1 MSYRVLVSSNED
13 GSVISLSKN
22 NPQYGYIRVSQKRLV
37 INKKGWVNL
46 KELSALVQADV
57 ETLKQLDWKP
67 GQELNGHIVIKET
80 LEPFSPENSQKDLK
94 IAGDSDVVC
103 SINGQPIYRK
113 CFYDPTANDTDVLIQ
128 HDNLEEIRSAMAVA
142 KLAESDNFSL

>member
-1 MSYRVLVSSNED
+1 MSYRVIVSSNED

-37 INKKGWVNL
+37 INKKGWVNM

-57 ETLKQLDWKP
+57 ETLKQLDWKA
-67 GQELNGHIVIKET
+67 GQELNGQIVIKESI
-80 LEPFSPENSQKDLK
+80 EPFSPENSQKDLK
-94 IAGDSDVVC
+94 IAGDSNVIC

-113 CFYDPTANDTDVLIQ
+113 CFYDPTASDIDILVQ
-128 HDNLEEIRSAMAVA
+128 HDNLEEIRNAMTAV
-142 KLAESDNFSL
+142 KLAQADNFSL

>member
-1 MSYRVLVSSNED
+1 MSYRVIVSSNED

-37 INKKGWVNL
+37 INRKGWVNM

-57 ETLKQLDWKP
+57 ETLKQLDWKA
-67 GQELNGHIVIKET
+67 GQELNGQIVIKESI
-80 LEPFSPENSQKDLK
+80 EPFSPENSQKDLK
-94 IAGDSDVVC
+94 IAGDSNVIC

-113 CFYDPTANDTDVLIQ
+113 CFYDPTASDIDILVQ
-128 HDNLEEIRSAMAVA
+128 HDNLEEIRNAMTAV
-142 KLAESDNFSL
+142 KLAQADNFSL

>member
-1 MSYRVLVSSNED
+1 MSYRVIVSSNED

-22 NPQYGYIRVSQKRLV
+22 NPEYGYIRVSQKRLV

-67 GQELNGHIVIKET
+67 GQQLPGHIAIKESV
-80 LEPFSPENSQKDLK
+80 EPFSPENSEKDLK
-94 IAGDSDVVC
+94 VAGDSDVVC
-103 SINGQPIYRK
+103 SIEGQPIYRK
-113 CFYDPTANDTDVLIQ
+113 CFYDPTGNDIDILIQ
-128 HDNLEEIRSAMAVA
+128 HDNIEEIRSAMALVKIA
-142 KLAESDNFSL
+142 KADNFSV

>member
-1 MSYRVLVSSNED
+1 MSYRVIVSSNED

-22 NPQYGYIRVSQKRLV
+22 NPEYGYIRVLQKRLV

-67 GQELNGHIVIKET
+67 GQQLAGHITIKESV
-80 LEPFSPENSQKDLK
+80 EPFSPENSDKDLK
-94 IAGDSDVVC
+94 VAGDSDVVC
-103 SINGQPIYRK
+103 CIEGQPIYRK
-113 CFYDPTANDTDVLIQ
+113 CFYDPTGNDTDILIQ
-128 HDNLEEIRSAMAVA
+128 HDNIEEVRSAMALVKIA
-142 KLAESDNFSL
+142 KADNFTV